1 MPGRFKMRLLFLFL
15 IFTGLFTTSLIAEDQ
30 YAGLSLQ
37 FSRFSLNGLGQLNH
51 TLNAEQTGDVPAG
64 RYAYGL
70 SLITQRHGRITSS
83 YDLSIEGGISSWNKG
98 DKFSSRMNLL
108 HFFYSLSYT
117 FREND
122 RLGIYPLLGIGLQ
135 QSSLEIKN
143 RNLKSTTIGEVLN
156 GSALDASFMALHLAL
171 KLALRMEFVLSEHH
185 TQGTWTKIPI
195 GLEVAYIQPFYG
207 LIDNSLSGNGYS
219 YVQVHGL
226 PRLSWAGL
234 QLSLSIG
241 LRALIK
247 GDAEN

>member
-1 MPGRFKMRLLFLFL
+1 MPARYKMRFLFAFF
-15 IFTGLFTTSLIAEDQ
+15 IFTGLLTTSLIAEDQ

-37 FSRFSLNGLGQLNH
+37 FSRFSLNGLGQLNN
-51 TLNAEQTGDVPAG
+51 TLSAEQTGNIPAS
-64 RYAYGL
+64 RFAYGI

-108 HFFYSLSYT
+108 HFFYSRSYT
-117 FREND
+117 IRENE

-135 QSSLEIKN
+135 QSTLEIKN
-143 RNLKSTTIGEVLN
+143 RNLKSTTIGEILD

-171 KLALRMEFVLSEHH
+171 KLGTRIEFVLSEHH
-185 TQGTWTKIPI
+185 TQGTWINIPI
-195 GLEVAYIQPFYG
+195 GLEVAYIQPFFG

-219 YVQVHGL
+219 YVKVQGL

-234 QLSLSIG
+234 QVSLSIG

-247 GDAEN
+247 GDVEN